1 MRNCDQCG
9 GKKWYALID
18 SKTGLQKTTADGRL
32 QYRCFRNPKHIQAEE
47 YPFPPQTERAKPNVL
62 YFDLEI
68 SKSLY
73 YTYGRRVPGEYLRSA
88 DLVHE
93 YFVICWAA
101 SYVDGS
107 KVFSACVTSEQAKSW
122 TDAEVLAPLH
132 DLMSAAEV
140 VAGHNVNAFDLKK
153 INTRFISNGWQPIT
167 GRDGKKKK
175 TVDTLTIARSKF
187 AFESNALDDLCKRFG
202 IKGKDKITDDDWR
215 EILKTGD
222 QKTLDKIHKYCRG
235 DVRNGKALYKILS
248 PFAGNKTDW
257 GALLATKEGLLK

>member
-1 MRNCDQCG
+1 MRNCDVCG

-18 SKTGLQKTTADGRL
+18 PKTGLQKATKDGRL
-32 QYRCFRNPKHIQAEE
+32 LYRCFRSDKHIQAEE
-47 YPFPPQTERAKPNVL
+47 PAFLPITERIKPNVL

-73 YTYGRRVPGEYLRSA
+73 YTYGRRVHGEYLRSA

-107 KVFSACVTSEQAKSW
+107 KVFSASVTPEQALNWSDK
-122 TDAEVLAPLH
+122 EILAPLH
-132 DLMSAAEV
+132 DLMSSAEV
-140 VAGHNVNAFDLKK
+140 LAGHNIDGFDLKK
-153 INTRFISNGWQPIT
+153 INTRFISNGWKPIQDAS
-167 GRDGKKKK
+167 GNKKK
-175 TVDTLTIARSKF
+175 TIDTLKIARNRF
-187 AFESNALDDLCKRFG
+187 AFESNALDDLCHKFG
-202 IKGKDKITDDDWR
+202 IKGKDRITDDDWR

-235 DVRNGKALYKILS
+235 DVRNGKKLYDVLA
-248 PFAGNKTDW
+248 PFAGKKIDW
-257 GALLATKEGLLK
+257 AALKAVKEELEK

>member
-1 MRNCDQCG
+1 M
-9 GKKWYALID
+9 
-18 SKTGLQKTTADGRL
+18 QKTTKDGRL
-32 QYRCFRNPKHIQAEE
+32 LYRCFRNSKHIQAEE
-47 YPFPPQTERAKPNVL
+47 YPFPPVTERAKPNVL

-73 YTYGRRVPGEYLRSA
+73 YSYGRRVHGEYLRSA

-107 KVFSACVTSEQAKSW
+107 KVFSACVTPEQARNW
-122 TDAEVLAPLH
+122 TDAEILAPLH

-167 GRDGKKKK
+167 GREGMKKK
-175 TVDTLTIARSKF
+175 TVDTLTIARTKF
-187 AFESNALDDLCKRFG
+187 AFESNELDFLCQKFG
-202 IKGKDKITDDDWR
+202 INGKDKITDDDWR

-222 QKTLDKIHKYCRG
+222 QKTLDKINKYCRG
-235 DVRNGKALYKILS
+235 DVRNGKKLYNILA
-248 PFAGNKTDW
+248 PFAGNKVDW
-257 GALLATKEGLLK
+257 GALVTTKEGLLK